1 MSVSP
6 KFFTNTPKKN
16 ISTINKTIDKNE
28 EFSRQ
33 VTALISIELS
43 RIDEEDIKNGIN
55 SLFVNQTEE
64 QSIFIKGLLDKINNV
79 KINIINKVKDF
90 IIQNSN
96 ISNFNLDKNDSND
109 NSIINELKNL
119 QKNMK
124 IK

>member
-6 KFFTNTPKKN
+6 KFFTKTPKKN
-16 ISTINKTIDKNE
+16 ISPIKNTIDKNE

-55 SLFVNQTEE
+55 SLFVTQTEE

-90 IIQNSN
+90 IIQMQQFPE
-96 ISNFNLDKNDSND
+96 IHQQK
-109 NSIINELKNL
+109 ELVKH
-119 QKNMK
+119 
-124 IK
+124 